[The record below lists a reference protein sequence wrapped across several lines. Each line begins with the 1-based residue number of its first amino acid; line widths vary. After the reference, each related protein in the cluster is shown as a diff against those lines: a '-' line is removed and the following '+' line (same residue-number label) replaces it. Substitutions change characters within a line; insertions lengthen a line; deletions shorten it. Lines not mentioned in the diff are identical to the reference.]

1 MNNDNNNDVPE
12 RICPWPSGAD
22 LKEQL
27 YGPTEEIWNAAK
39 FIKNIHIQ
47 IWVETTAH
55 LNAEEEVLHDLWK
68 ILV

>member
-12 RICPWPSGAD
+12 RIRPWPSGAD

-39 FIKNIHIQ
+39 IIKNIHIQ
-47 IWVETTAH
+47 I
-55 LNAEEEVLHDLWK
+55 
-68 ILV
+68 